1 MKIEAELMVDAAPS
15 LRKIS
20 PTVVLGDEPMMVPI
34 GWHPALAG
42 FAYRLAITVQC
53 AGEDDYAHIESVT
66 VSELRGLVVFIDS
79 TMDFTTLAVDLM
91 RATRD
96 ICPFCCLSKPHVTE
110 PRCGFLQAIE
120 DHENR
125 LQIEVCPMYRD
136 KP

>member
-1 MKIEAELMVDAAPS
+1 MVDAEPS

-20 PTVVLGDEPMMVPI
+20 PTVLRSDQPVMVPI

-53 AGEDDYAHIESVT
+53 ADDDDYAHIESVT

-79 TMDFTTLAVDLM
+79 TMDFTTLAVELM
-91 RATRD
+91 RSTQE

-110 PRCGFLQAIE
+110 SRCGFLQAIE

-125 LQIEVCPMYRD
+125 LQIDACPMYRGE
-136 KP
+136 P